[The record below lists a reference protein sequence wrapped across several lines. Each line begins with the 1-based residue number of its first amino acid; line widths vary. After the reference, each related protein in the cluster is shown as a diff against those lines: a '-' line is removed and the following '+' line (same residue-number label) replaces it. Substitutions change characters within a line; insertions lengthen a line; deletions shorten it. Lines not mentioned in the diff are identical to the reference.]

1 MIKLHRLIR
10 DRVLSNDFEGACE
23 GLCLIEM
30 IKDKWDWT
38 DVGYVWAM
46 ALETKS
52 LKHVKVIIDI
62 LQMKDISDIQKI

>member
-1 MIKLHRLIR
+1 
-10 DRVLSNDFEGACE
+10 
-23 GLCLIEM
+23 M